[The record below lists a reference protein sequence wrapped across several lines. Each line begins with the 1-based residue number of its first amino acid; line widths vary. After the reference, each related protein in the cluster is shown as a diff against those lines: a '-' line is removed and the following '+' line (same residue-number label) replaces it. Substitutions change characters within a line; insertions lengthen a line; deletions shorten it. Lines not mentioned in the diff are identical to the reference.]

1 MRDLPLGFHKNAR
14 KAAQAAYCAGEQDK
28 FWEMR
33 DILFINAKKLDAEH
47 LPNYA
52 QVIGL
57 DGAAFE
63 SCLSSDRHLAIID
76 RSSQDAGSVKITG
89 TPTFVVGKA
98 AGDSVEGNRVVGA
111 RDYKVFEEQIVKLLG
126 EKQAVAK

>member
-14 KAAQAAYCAGEQDK
+14 KAAQAAHCAGEQDK

-33 DILFINAKKLDAEH
+33 DILFTNAKKLEAEN

-52 QVIGL
+52 QVVGL

-63 SCLSSDRHLAIID
+63 SCLASDRHLAAID
-76 RSSQDAGSVKITG
+76 RSSQDAGGVKITG
-89 TPTFVVGKA
+89 PRRSWSEKRLATG
-98 AGDSVEGNRVVGA
+98 SRVTG
-111 RDYKVFEEQIVKLLG
+111 
-126 EKQAVAK
+126 